1 MGYWLEVRNVQT
13 RHVASLTLNNSRHVF
28 FAYEVFMLN
37 TNWQWRKAIASLLS
51 AFTLLTIAGGLASC
65 GSNTAEQED
74 KSGEEQINQDNNQ
87 RTNQQG
93 NERNESRNEE
103 QDEGDDDNDED
114 QDGED
119 NN

>member
-1 MGYWLEVRNVQT
+1 MGYWLEVRSVET

-28 FAYEVFMLN
+28 FAYEVIMLN

-74 KSGEEQINQDNNQ
+74 ESEEQINQDNNQ